1 MSQDISSRPAG
12 LPAKRKVYRF
22 WGYRQGRKERG
33 QKDICLSA
41 LPSSRSVALELLLS
55 VALSSYRAFRLYH
68 FGYGVPSGLNFV
80 IKMGP
85 FSL

>member
-1 MSQDISSRPAG
+1 MSQTVRNHRPVFWRRGRFIAFG
-12 LPAKRKVYRF
+12 ATGRAEKKEGKRHLPF
-22 WGYRQGRKERG
+22 
-33 QKDICLSA
+33 A
-41 LPSSRSVALELLLS
+41 LPSSRSVAHESLLS

>member
-41 LPSSRSVALELLLS
+41 LPSSRSVALEVAPQRCS
-55 VALSSYRAFRLYH
+55 VFLPSICIVSFWIWGSRWAQFRY
-68 FGYGVPSGLNFV
+68 
-80 IKMGP
+80 
-85 FSL
+85 